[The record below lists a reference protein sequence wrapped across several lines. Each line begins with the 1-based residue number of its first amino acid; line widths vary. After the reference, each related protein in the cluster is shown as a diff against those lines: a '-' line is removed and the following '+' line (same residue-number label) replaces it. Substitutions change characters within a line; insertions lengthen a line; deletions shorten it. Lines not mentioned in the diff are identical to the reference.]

1 MNQSNNPKIKPATA
15 GVQTPKLSDYLTLHF
30 VVLIYGFTAILGQ
43 LTTIHTSGLVFFRT
57 FLATAGFY
65 IYFKIKGLSTEID
78 QKGKLQLLATG
89 GIVIALHWFTFFYAA
104 KIANIS
110 ICLAGM
116 ATTSLWTS
124 IIEPFM
130 NKTRI
135 KPLEIVLGIVVI
147 LGLYLIFLF
156 EFNHIWG
163 IILGTTSGLLG
174 AVFSVLN
181 GQFAKRYSPQIITF
195 YEMMG
200 VAIATAIPVFYLL
213 FSNSSL
219 SVIPQGLDWLWIF
232 ILAFVCTIYAY
243 SKSVDLVRI
252 FSAYTFTLTLNLE
265 PVYGIMLA
273 YSFFGEK
280 ERMTFGFYVGTLVI
294 LATVLVY
301 PLLKKLNYKDK

>member
-1 MNQSNNPKIKPATA
+1 MTQSNNLKSNL
-15 GVQTPKLSDYLTLHF
+15 QSPKLSDYFTLHF

-43 LTTIHTSGLVFFRT
+43 LTSVHTLGLVFFRT

-65 IYFKIKGLSTEID
+65 IYFNIKNLSIDID

-89 GIVIALHWFTFFYAA
+89 GIVISLHWFTFFYAA
-104 KIANIS
+104 KISNIS

-135 KPLEIVLGIVVI
+135 QLLEIVLGIVVI
-147 LGLYLIFLF
+147 IGLYLIFLF

-163 IILGTTSGLLG
+163 IVLGVISGFLG

-181 GQFAKRYSPQIITF
+181 GQFGKKYSPQIITY

-200 VAIATAIPVFYLL
+200 VSITTIFPVLFIL
-213 FSNSSL
+213 FSTDSNI
-219 SVIPQGLDWLWIF
+219 SVIPQGWDWLWIF
-232 ILAFVCTIYAY
+232 ILAFVCTVYAY
-243 SKSVDLVRI
+243 SKSVDLLRI
-252 FSAYTFTLTLNLE
+252 FSAFTFTLTLNLE
-265 PVYGIMLA
+265 PVYGILLA

-280 ERMTFGFYVGTLVI
+280 ERMTFGFYIGTLVI

-301 PLLKKLNYKDK
+301 PLLRKANS

>member
-1 MNQSNNPKIKPATA
+1 MNQVNNPKPETVTA
-15 GVQTPKLSDYLTLHF
+15 AVQTPKLSDYFTLHF
-30 VVLIYGFTAILGQ
+30 VVLIFGFTAILGQ
-43 LTTIHTSGLVFFRT
+43 LTSIHTFGLVFFRT
-57 FLATAGFY
+57 FLATVGFY
-65 IYFKIKGLSTEID
+65 IYFKIKGLSIQID
-78 QKGKLQLLATG
+78 RKGKFQLLATG
-89 GIVIALHWFTFFYAA
+89 GVVIALHWFTFFYAA

-124 IIEPFM
+124 LIEPFM

-135 KPLEIVLGIVVI
+135 KPLEIVLGVVVI

-200 VAIATAIPVFYLL
+200 VAITTAIPVFYVL
-213 FSNSSL
+213 FSSSTI
-219 SVIPQGLDWLWIF
+219 SVIPQGLDWLWVF

-252 FSAYTFTLTLNLE
+252 FSAFTFTLTLNLE

-301 PLLKKLNYKDK
+301 PLLKKANS

>member
-1 MNQSNNPKIKPATA
+1 MKPTIK
-15 GVQTPKLSDYLTLHF
+15 DFITLHF

-43 LTTIHTSGLVFFRT
+43 LTSIHTLGLVFFRT

-65 IYFKIKGLSTEID
+65 IYFKIKDLSTEID
-78 QKGKLQLLATG
+78 SKGKWQLLATG

-110 ICLAGM
+110 ICLAGL

-124 IIEPFM
+124 LIEPFM

-135 KPLEIVLGIVVI
+135 KPLEIILGVVVI

-195 YEMMG
+195 YEMAG
-200 VAIATAIPVFYLL
+200 VTITTAIPVLYIL

-219 SVIPQGLDWLWIF
+219 SVIPQGFDWLWIS

-301 PLLKKLNYKDK
+301 PLLKKANS

>member
-1 MNQSNNPKIKPATA
+1 MNQSNNPKPSGYAA
-15 GVQTPKLSDYLTLHF
+15 RQTPKLSDYFTLHF

-43 LTTIHTSGLVFFRT
+43 LTSIHTLGLVFFRT

-78 QKGKLQLLATG
+78 RKGKIQLLATG

-135 KPLEIVLGIVVI
+135 KPLEIILGIVVI

-163 IILGTTSGLLG
+163 IILGVTSGFLG
-174 AVFSVLN
+174 AIFSILN
-181 GQFAKRYSPQIITF
+181 GQFGKKYSPQIITF

-200 VAIATAIPVFYLL
+200 VAITTIIPVLYIL
-213 FSNSSL
+213 FLGDSNV
-219 SVIPQGLDWLWIF
+219 SVIPKGWDWLWIF

-243 SKSVDLVRI
+243 SKSVDLLRI
-252 FSAYTFTLTLNLE
+252 FSAFTFTLTLNLE
-265 PVYGIMLA
+265 PVYGIIFA
-273 YSFFGEK
+273 YLIFGEK
-280 ERMTFGFYVGTLVI
+280 ERMTSGFYLGTLVI
-294 LATVLVY
+294 LGSVLIY
-301 PLLKKLNYKDK
+301 PLIRKPNA

>member
-1 MNQSNNPKIKPATA
+1 MKPTIK
-15 GVQTPKLSDYLTLHF
+15 DFLTLHF

-43 LTTIHTSGLVFFRT
+43 LTSIHTLGLVFFRT

-78 QKGKLQLLATG
+78 RKGKFQLLATG

-135 KPLEIVLGIVVI
+135 KPLEIVLGVVVI

-163 IILGTTSGLLG
+163 IVLGTTSGLLG

-195 YEMMG
+195 YEMGG
-200 VAIATAIPVFYLL
+200 VAMTTAIPVLYILL
-213 FSNSSL
+213 SNSSL
-219 SVIPQGLDWLWIF
+219 TVIPQGLDWLWIS

-301 PLLKKLNYKDK
+301 PLLKKANS